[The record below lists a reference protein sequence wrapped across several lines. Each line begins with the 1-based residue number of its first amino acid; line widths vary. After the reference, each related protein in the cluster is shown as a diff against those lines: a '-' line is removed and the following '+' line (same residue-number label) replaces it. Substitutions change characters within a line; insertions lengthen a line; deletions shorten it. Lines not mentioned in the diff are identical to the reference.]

1 MQGQRTFSNENWN
14 THSLHI
20 EFGHVLYRY
29 NSIILGYKRRSEMHF
44 KCNQISFLSTSK
56 MKQKI
61 ISQFYSF
68 VFVLLLVSGL
78 ISSYSFKKKHVRIV
92 DNLNNETLN
101 YHCQSA
107 QDDLGIR
114 TLHPNEQWEFSFHNA
129 IYGTT
134 EFYCSFWYNNFNASF
149 DVYLANDHWLKN
161 CGGDHCIWTV
171 QYDGFYLYQ
180 IQKAIN
186 VKMHDW
192 QQW

>member
-1 MQGQRTFSNENWN
+1 
-14 THSLHI
+14 
-20 EFGHVLYRY
+20 
-29 NSIILGYKRRSEMHF
+29 MHF

-56 MKQKI
+56 MRQKI

-78 ISSYSFKKKHVRIV
+78 ISSYSFKKKHVRII

-129 IYGTT
+129 IYGMT